1 MMSSNRIMIAAWGSR
16 GDLQPVTA
24 LALKLKSI
32 GRDVLVFATPPATDL
47 LQENNID
54 CVIAEENVTEF
65 VESMFGGA
73 DLSDRSISGF
83 IKLARFAKEYLN
95 SPDYVATQKADM
107 KRGFAAAKRFKPDI
121 LIVPNLLY
129 GPYMCIA
136 EALKIPVITYD
147 LQINHPTSELP
158 LFTME
163 VGKVPGFLNRSLYRI
178 KAMVYPKTIKPKFDM
193 MRGICG
199 LSKDAYAD
207 GTPFKVWPHDLPQIC
222 AGSPTL
228 CPQPADWPEQKY
240 MGGWWLLPDA
250 SNYAAPLELVD
261 FLKHKPVYIGFGS
274 MKGNAEFCTALSTLA
289 IRSLQLAGTRGLL
302 LGGWAGLT
310 RESLDRSTEEG
321 QRLYDWARE
330 NVFEIASCPHSWL
343 FPRCAA
349 VVHHGGAGTLA
360 AGIRA
365 GCPTI
370 VCAAQG
376 DQPFHGSLVESR
388 GIGRYLGMVGSKE
401 LTPENVA
408 AGIKQVT
415 TDQSILTAA
424 KALSDEVATEDGT
437 ANAVAFIDRMAA
449 SFAYPWP
456 IEDRQINAN

>member
-1 MMSSNRIMIAAWGSR
+1 MSSNRIMIAAWGSR

-54 CVIAEENVTEF
+54 CVIAAENVTEF

-199 LSKDAYAD
+199 LSKDTYAD
-207 GTPFKVWPHDLPQIC
+207 GTPFKVWPHDLPQI
-222 AGSPTL
+222 
-228 CPQPADWPEQKY
+228 
-240 MGGWWLLPDA
+240 
-250 SNYAAPLELVD
+250 
-261 FLKHKPVYIGFGS
+261 
-274 MKGNAEFCTALSTLA
+274 
-289 IRSLQLAGTRGLL
+289 
-302 LGGWAGLT
+302 
-310 RESLDRSTEEG
+310 
-321 QRLYDWARE
+321 
-330 NVFEIASCPHSWL
+330 
-343 FPRCAA
+343 
-349 VVHHGGAGTLA
+349 
-360 AGIRA
+360 
-365 GCPTI
+365 
-370 VCAAQG
+370 
-376 DQPFHGSLVESR
+376 
-388 GIGRYLGMVGSKE
+388 
-401 LTPENVA
+401 
-408 AGIKQVT
+408 
-415 TDQSILTAA
+415 
-424 KALSDEVATEDGT
+424 
-437 ANAVAFIDRMAA
+437 
-449 SFAYPWP
+449 
-456 IEDRQINAN
+456 